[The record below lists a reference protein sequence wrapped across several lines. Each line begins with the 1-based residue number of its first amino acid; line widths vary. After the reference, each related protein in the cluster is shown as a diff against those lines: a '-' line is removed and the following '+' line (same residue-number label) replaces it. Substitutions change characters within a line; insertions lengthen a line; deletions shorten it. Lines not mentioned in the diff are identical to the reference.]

1 MRIQR
6 KGKMYR
12 VVWWI
17 KPKMGLA
24 TNLIFNPR
32 KPMMVKI
39 FFRLNEHQLGRAEQV
54 LVKIQDIRKLCA
66 TSLPASKRRYIFDHT

>member
-39 FFRLNEHQLGRAEQV
+39 FFRLNEHQLGQGRTGTGEDTRYKETLCHIVTSVQEQIY
-54 LVKIQDIRKLCA
+54 L
-66 TSLPASKRRYIFDHT
+66 